1 MRTTEKNKHSYVIFF
16 ALLFLAHNYV
26 VTASLNP
33 LRLSDVCYPYFLVDF
48 SMGFCSKLLPGAI
61 YNFLFDNTS
70 RVAVFSYNT
79 FIFIAFVL
87 VVFVMLEKL
96 ILRVGYDDR
105 KNFFCMSILFLTG
118 ISVFPMCVYKMGSL
132 DSYWIY
138 FTILSVVFLSDRRL
152 YLLIIPSSLMV
163 IMVNFGG
170 IFVYIPFIILLTI
183 YKSTVIQEKSEK
195 YYLCVVAAITTVLSI
210 LLSGYFVIYEQ
221 GNLVYTFE
229 EFTQILNN
237 RGYDGVSRYYATGLY
252 SEPYYDTVDYAGI
265 NGIESPIYRA
275 LYFVFQRFLLTL
287 KMTAFE
293 KGVLPFLVSSPT
305 VVVVI
310 YCFNKFIKCHGISGL
325 KKFVLFCMSA
335 MFFMSIAIC
344 IIFSSDVVRFIGH
357 AYSLLIASFF
367 YVVYYER
374 ENISG
379 ILTALIKKIPKAVVF
394 LYYLMYVFLVFDPEG

>member
-287 KMTAFE
+287 TGTLFLK
-293 KGVLPFLVSSPT
+293 VL
-305 VVVVI
+305 
-310 YCFNKFIKCHGISGL
+310 SG
-325 KKFVLFCMSA
+325 C
-335 MFFMSIAIC
+335 
-344 IIFSSDVVRFIGH
+344 GH
-357 AYSLLIASFF
+357 LL
-367 YVVYYER
+367 
-374 ENISG
+374 
-379 ILTALIKKIPKAVVF
+379 LQ
-394 LYYLMYVFLVFDPEG
+394 